1 MPPLAPLSTV
11 PDYKEHYM
19 LLLSCSS
26 LLLLLLLVG
35 VALCAEECEEEE
47 DRNNSEDRTLGSA
60 GGTSPGGI
68 SPRGS
73 SGATTPLT
81 PLPKQNQSRT
91 PVAATSSSSNLGTS
105 PKIGSKNSNVKGGG
119 GGGGGKSS
127 LPPSKQRASKLFGN
141 RGNAASVPS
150 SSAEDSDKSDRKM
163 VSMLFNVLS
172 KNKVKGISLY
182 KGGGK
187 QQKQVTEGVAGGCRK
202 F

>member
-11 PDYKEHYM
+11 PDFKEHYM
-19 LLLSCSS
+19 LLLSFSS

-35 VALCAEECEEEE
+35 VALCAEECEEE
-47 DRNNSEDRTLGSA
+47 DNNEERTLGSA
-60 GGTSPGGI
+60 GGAGTSPGGGV

-105 PKIGSKNSNVKGGG
+105 PKISSKNSNVKGGGG

-141 RGNAASVPS
+141 RATSVPS

-182 KGGGK
+182 KGGKQK
-187 QQKQVTEGVAGGCRK
+187 QQQQVTEGVAGGCRK

>member
-1 MPPLAPLSTV
+1 MPPLASISAV
-11 PDYKEHYM
+11 QDYKEHYM

-35 VALCAEECEEEE
+35 VALCAEECEEE
-47 DRNNSEDRTLGSA
+47 DNNEERTLQSA
-60 GGTSPGGI
+60 GGTSPGGV

-73 SGATTPLT
+73 SGATPLT
-81 PLPKQNQSRT
+81 PLPKHQSQQQAQSRT
-91 PVAATSSSSNLGTS
+91 PVATSSNLGTS
-105 PKIGSKNSNVKGGG
+105 PKIGSKNSNVKG

-141 RGNAASVPS
+141 RGNASVP

-187 QQKQVTEGVAGGCRK
+187 QQKQVNEGIAGGCRK